1 MLGTWQ
7 SVALVDLNQGNP
19 RRSPRLSF
27 LPGQRRP
34 VGWCPVQTHE
44 IRKRFLDHF
53 VNAGHTE
60 VPSASV
66 ILDDPNLL
74 FVNAGMVQFVPFFL
88 GQRTAPYTTATS
100 IQKCIR
106 TPDIDEVGITTRH
119 NTFFQM
125 AGNFSFGDYF
135 KRGAIELAWT
145 LLTNPVSEGGYGFD
159 PERLW
164 ATVFYDDDEAVALW
178 QEVAGLPP
186 ERIQRRGMADNY
198 WSMGIPGPCGP
209 CSEIYYDRGPEYGVE
224 GGPEA
229 DENRYIEIW
238 NLVFMQNE
246 RGEGTSKDDFEIL
259 GPLPRQNIDT
269 GMGVERIAC
278 LLQGVD
284 NVYETDL
291 LRPVIDTVEQYAPR
305 GYGQGNGTDDIRYR
319 VIADHTRTAAIIIAD
334 GVTPSN
340 EGRGYVL
347 RRLLRRIIRSA
358 KLLGIEAPIVG
369 ELMATVRDAM
379 GPSYPELVTD
389 FDRIS
394 RIAVAEE
401 TAFNRTL
408 ASGSK
413 LFEDAATAT
422 RSSGKTQLAGS
433 DAFALHDTY
442 GFPIELTLEMAA
454 EAGLSVDELGF
465 RELMAEQR
473 RRAKADAAAR
483 KHAHADLS
491 AFRELVD
498 AGPTEFTGFDELSS
512 EARIL
517 GIFVDGKRV
526 PVVAHHAPGDTELR
540 VEIVLDRTPL
550 YAESGGQIAD
560 AGWITGTGGSQSAKA
575 AVTDV
580 QKIAKS
586 LWVHRVNVESGEF
599 VEGDTIVAAVDPH
612 WRRGATQGHSGT
624 HMVHAALR
632 QVLGPNAVQAG
643 SLNRPGYLRFD
654 FNSQSALTEEQR
666 NQVEEVSNEAVQADY
681 PVNTFLT
688 GLEKAKAMGAMA
700 MFGEQYPDEVRVVEI
715 GGPFSL
721 ELCGGTHVNN
731 SAQIG
736 PITILG
742 ESSVGSGVRRVEA
755 YVGLDSFRHLSKER
769 ALMAGLA
776 SSLKVPSD
784 EVPARVAI
792 LVEKLKTAEKELER
806 VRLNAARSGAA
817 DAAGTAEQI
826 GTVRLVAQRMA
837 SGMSA
842 GDLRSLVGDIKSRLG
857 SDPGVVVL
865 IAEADSENGPT
876 VPFVVAANQAAQD
889 AGVRANELVQCV
901 STAVG
906 GRGGGKPDLAQGSGK
921 DAAGIE
927 AALAAVRAELARG

>member
-1 MLGTWQ
+1 M
-7 SVALVDLNQGNP
+7 
-19 RRSPRLSF
+19 
-27 LPGQRRP
+27 
-34 VGWCPVQTHE
+34 QTHE

-53 VNAGHTE
+53 VSAGHTE

-74 FVNAGMVQFVPFFL
+74 FVNAGMVQFVPYFL
-88 GQRTAPYTTATS
+88 GQRTAPYATATS
-100 IQKCIR
+100 VQKCIR

-135 KRGAIELAWT
+135 KRDAIKLAWG
-145 LLTNPVSEGGYGFD
+145 LLTNSVEDGGYGFD

-164 ATVFYDDDEAVALW
+164 ATVFYDDDEAVGLW
-178 QEVAGLPP
+178 QEIAGLPM

-209 CSEIYYDRGPEYGVE
+209 CSEIYFDRGPDYGIE

-229 DENRYIEIW
+229 NEDRYIEIW

-246 RGEGTSKDDFEIL
+246 RGQGTSKDDFEIL

-278 LLQGVD
+278 LLQDVD

-291 LRPVIDTVEQYAPR
+291 VRPVIDKVSQYAPR
-305 GYGQGNGTDDIRYR
+305 GYGTGSHADDVRFRI
-319 VIADHTRTAAIIIAD
+319 IADHSRTAAIIIGD
-334 GVTPSN
+334 GVTPGN

-347 RRLLRRIIRSA
+347 RRLLRRIIRAA
-358 KLLGIEAPIVG
+358 KLLGVEQPVMA
-369 ELMATVRDAM
+369 ELMVTVRDAM

-389 FDRIS
+389 FDRIN

-401 TAFNRTL
+401 VAFNRTL

-413 LFEDAATAT
+413 LFEEAANAT
-422 RSSGKTQLAGS
+422 KAAGVS
-433 DAFALHDTY
+433 VLGGSEAFALHDTY

-498 AGPTEFTGFDELSS
+498 AGPTEFTGFDELTSR
-512 EARIL
+512 AKIL
-517 GIFVDGKRV
+517 GIFVDGRRV
-526 PVVAHHAPGDTELR
+526 PVVAHNPRVHSETPPPER

-560 AGWITGTGGSQSAKA
+560 SGSITGTGGSASAKA

-599 VEGDTIVAAVDPH
+599 VEGDTVEAAVDPG
-612 WRRGATQGHSGT
+612 WRHGSTQGHSGT
-624 HMVHAALR
+624 HMVHGALR

-654 FNSQSALTEEQR
+654 FNWQGPLSERQRIDIEQIA
-666 NQVEEVSNEAVQADY
+666 NEAVQADHE
-681 PVNTFLT
+681 VHTFTTELD
-688 GLEKAKAMGAMA
+688 KAKAMGAMA
-700 MFGEQYPDEVRVVEI
+700 LFGEQYPDQVRVVEI

-721 ELCGGTHVNN
+721 ELCGGTHVRN

-736 PITILG
+736 PVTLLG

-784 EVPARVAI
+784 EVPARVAT
-792 LVEKLKTAEKELER
+792 LVERLKVAEKEVER
-806 VRLNAARSGAA
+806 MRLASAKAAGANAA
-817 DAAGTAEQI
+817 AGAEQV
-826 GTVRLVAQRMA
+826 GKVRLVAQRMA
-837 SGMSA
+837 AGMSA
-842 GDLRSLVGDIKSRLG
+842 GDLRSLAGDIRGKLG

-865 IAEADSENGPT
+865 IAEADGA
-876 VPFVVAANQAAQD
+876 VPFVVAANPAAQD
-889 AGVRANELVQCV
+889 AGVRADGLVKQIAA
-901 STAVG
+901 AVG
-906 GRGGGKPDLAQGSGK
+906 GRGGGKAELAQGSGT
-921 DAAGIE
+921 DPGGID
-927 AALAAVRAELARG
+927 AALASVRAEIARS

>member
-1 MLGTWQ
+1 
-7 SVALVDLNQGNP
+7 
-19 RRSPRLSF
+19 
-27 LPGQRRP
+27 
-34 VGWCPVQTHE
+34 VQTHE

-53 VNAGHTE
+53 TDAGHTE

-88 GQRTAPYTTATS
+88 GQRTPPYPTATS

-135 KRGAIELAWT
+135 KRAAIELAWT
-145 LLTNPVSEGGYGFD
+145 LLTNKVEDGGYGFD
-159 PERLW
+159 PEKLW
-164 ATVFYDDDEAVALW
+164 ATVYFDDDEAIDLW
-178 QEVAGLPP
+178 REIAGLPI

-209 CSEIYYDRGPEYGVE
+209 SSEIYYDRGPQFGID

-229 DENRYIEIW
+229 NEDRYLEIW

-259 GPLPRQNIDT
+259 GPLPRKNIDT
-269 GMGVERIAC
+269 GMGVERVAF
-278 LLQGVD
+278 LLQGVA

-291 LRPVIDTVEQYAPR
+291 LRPVIDVVASRAPR
-305 GYGQGNGTDDIRYR
+305 GYDVGNHEDDVRYR
-319 VIADHTRTAAIIIAD
+319 IIADHSRTAAILIGD
-334 GVTPSN
+334 GVSPGN
-340 EGRGYVL
+340 DGRGYVL
-347 RRLLRRIIRSA
+347 RRLLRRVIRSA
-358 KLLGIEAPIVG
+358 RLLDIEGPIVG
-369 ELMATVRDAM
+369 ELMVTVRDAM
-379 GPSYPELVTD
+379 GPSYPELVAD
-389 FDRIS
+389 FDRII

-401 TAFNRTL
+401 AAFNRTL
-408 ASGSK
+408 QSGSRLFEEAAAATKASG
-413 LFEDAATAT
+413 ATVL
-422 RSSGKTQLAGS
+422 SGS
-433 DAFALHDTY
+433 DAFTLHDTY

-454 EAGLSVDELGF
+454 EADLQVDELGF

-483 KHAHADLS
+483 KHAHADLT
-491 AFRELVD
+491 AYRELVD

-512 EARIL
+512 QAKIL

-526 PVVAHHAPGDTELR
+526 PVVTHGTEESAGADR
-540 VEIVLDRTPL
+540 VELVLDRTPL
-550 YAESGGQIAD
+550 YAESGGQVAD
-560 AGWITGTGGSQSAKA
+560 AGTISGTGSSESAKA

-580 QKIAKS
+580 QKIAKT

-599 VEGDTIVAAVDPH
+599 VEGDTVVAAVDPD
-612 WRRGATQGHSGT
+612 WRKGATQGHSGT

-654 FNSQSALTEEQR
+654 FNSQGALSPEQLS
-666 NQVEEVSNEAVQADY
+666 QVEEVTNEAVQADY
-681 PVNTFLT
+681 EVHTFLEQ
-688 GLEKAKAMGAMA
+688 LEKAKAMGAMA
-700 MFGEQYPDEVRVVEI
+700 MFGESYPDEVRVVEI

-721 ELCGGTHVNN
+721 ELCGGTHVHN

-736 PITILG
+736 PVTILG

-755 YVGLDSFRHLSKER
+755 YVGLESFRHLAKER

-784 EVPARVAI
+784 EVPARVAN
-792 LVEKLKTAEKELER
+792 LVERLKAAEKEIER
-806 VRLNAARSGAA
+806 NRMANARAAAANAAAGA
-817 DAAGTAEQI
+817 QHI
-826 GTVRLVAQRMA
+826 GNVRLVAQRM
-837 SGMSA
+837 SA
-842 GDLRSLVGDIKSRLG
+842 GMTAADLRTLAGDIRGKLG
-857 SDPGVVVL
+857 TDPAVIAL
-865 IAEADSENGPT
+865 IAEGDGGS
-876 VPFVVAANQAAQD
+876 VPYAVAANPAAQD
-889 AGVRANELVQCV
+889 LGLRANDLIKPLAA
-901 STAVG
+901 AVD
-906 GRGGGKPDLAQGSGK
+906 GRGGGKADLAQGSGK
-921 DAAGIE
+921 DSSGID
-927 AALAAVRAELARG
+927 AALDALRAEITRAG

>member
-1 MLGTWQ
+1 M
-7 SVALVDLNQGNP
+7 
-19 RRSPRLSF
+19 
-27 LPGQRRP
+27 
-34 VGWCPVQTHE
+34 QTHE

-53 VNAGHTE
+53 VKAGHTE

-74 FVNAGMVQFVPFFL
+74 FVNAGMVQFVPYFL
-88 GQRTAPYTTATS
+88 GARTPPYPTATS

-135 KRGAIELAWT
+135 KRRAIELAWT
-145 LLTNPVSEGGYGFD
+145 LLTNGVSEGGYGLD
-159 PERLW
+159 PERIW
-164 ATVFYDDDEAVALW
+164 TTVYFDDDEAVRLW
-178 QEVAGLPP
+178 QEIAGLPA
-186 ERIQRRGMADNY
+186 ERIQRRGMEDNY

-209 CSEIYYDRGPEYGVE
+209 SSEIYYDRGEEFGVG
-224 GGPEA
+224 GGPIANE
-229 DENRYIEIW
+229 DRYIEIW

-246 RGEGTSKDDFEIL
+246 RGEGTGKTDFEIL
-259 GPLPRQNIDT
+259 GPLPRKNIDT
-269 GMGVERIAC
+269 GMGVERVAFI
-278 LLQGVD
+278 LQGVH

-291 LRPVIDTVEQYAPR
+291 LRPVMDLVAARAPR
-305 GYGQGNGTDDIRYR
+305 GYDAGRHDDDVRYR
-319 VIADHTRTAAIIIAD
+319 VIADHSRTAAILIGD
-334 GVTPSN
+334 GVTPGN
-340 EGRGYVL
+340 DGRGYVL
-347 RRLLRRIIRSA
+347 RRLLRRVIRSA
-358 KLLGIEAPIVG
+358 RLLDIEGPIVG
-369 ELMATVRDAM
+369 DLMATVRDAM
-379 GPSYPELVTD
+379 GPSYPELVAD
-389 FDRIS
+389 FGRIR

-408 ASGSK
+408 VAGSK
-413 LFEDAATAT
+413 LFDEVAGTTKAAGAKAI
-422 RSSGKTQLAGS
+422 SGS
-433 DAFALHDTY
+433 DAFTLHDTY

-454 EAGLSVDELGF
+454 EAGLQVDEIGF

-483 KHAHADLS
+483 KHAHADLT
-491 AFRELVD
+491 AYRELVD

-512 EARIL
+512 EAKIL

-526 PVVAHHAPGDTELR
+526 PVVTHGAHPDGAHQVEL
-540 VEIVLDRTPL
+540 VLDRTPL

-560 AGWITGTGGSQSAKA
+560 EGTISGTGAGESARA

-580 QKIAKS
+580 QKIAKT

-599 VEGDTIVAAVDPH
+599 VEGDTVVAAVDPE

-654 FNSQSALTEEQR
+654 FNWQGPLSEEQR
-666 NQVEEVSNEAVQADY
+666 TQVEEVTNQAVQADFE
-681 PVNTFLT
+681 VHTFT
-688 GLEKAKAMGAMA
+688 EQLEKAKAMGAMA
-700 MFGEQYPDEVRVVEI
+700 MFGEAYPDEVRVVEI

-721 ELCGGTHVNN
+721 ELCGGTHVHN

-736 PITILG
+736 PVTILG

-755 YVGLDSFRHLSKER
+755 YVGLDSFRHLAKER

-784 EVPARVAI
+784 EVPARVAG
-792 LVEKLKTAEKELER
+792 LVERLKAAEKELER
-806 VRLNAARSGAA
+806 ARLAGARAAAANAAAGA
-817 DAAGTAEQI
+817 ERI
-826 GTVRLVAQRMA
+826 GNVRVVAQRMSA
-837 SGMSA
+837 GMTA
-842 GDLRSLVGDIKSRLG
+842 GDLRSLVGDIRGKLG
-857 SDPGVVVL
+857 SDPAVVAL
-865 IAEADSENGPT
+865 IAEGEGGS
-876 VPFVVAANQAAQD
+876 VPYAVAANPAAQEL
-889 AGVRANELVQCV
+889 GIRANDLIKQL
-901 STAVG
+901 AVTVD

-921 DAAGIE
+921 DPSRID
-927 AALAAVRAELARG
+927 AALAAVRSEIARVG

>member
-1 MLGTWQ
+1 M
-7 SVALVDLNQGNP
+7 
-19 RRSPRLSF
+19 
-27 LPGQRRP
+27 
-34 VGWCPVQTHE
+34 QTHE

-53 VNAGHTE
+53 VKAGHTE

-74 FVNAGMVQFVPFFL
+74 FVNAGMVQFVPYFL
-88 GQRTAPYTTATS
+88 GQRTPPYDTATS
-100 IQKCIR
+100 VQKCIR
-106 TPDIDEVGITTRH
+106 TPDIEEVGITTRH

-135 KRGAIELAWT
+135 KKRAIELAWS

-159 PERLW
+159 PEKLW
-164 ATVFYDDDEAVALW
+164 ATVYLDDDEAIGLW
-178 QEVAGLPP
+178 QEIAGLPL

-209 CSEIYYDRGPEYGVE
+209 CSEIYYDRGPEYGVD

-229 DENRYIEIW
+229 NEDRYIEIW

-246 RGEGTSKDDFEIL
+246 RGEGTSKEDFEIL
-259 GPLPRQNIDT
+259 GPLPRKNIDT

-291 LRPVIDTVEQYAPR
+291 VRPVIDVVASIAPR
-305 GYGQGNGTDDIRYR
+305 GYGQGNHDDDVRYR
-319 VIADHTRTAAIIIAD
+319 IIGDHSRTAAIIIAD
-334 GVTPSN
+334 GVTPGN

-347 RRLLRRIIRSA
+347 RRLLRRIIRAA
-358 KLLGIEAPIVG
+358 KLLGVDRPIMG
-369 ELMATVRDAM
+369 ELMATVRDEM

-389 FDRIS
+389 FDRIN

-408 ASGSK
+408 TAGSR
-413 LFEDAATAT
+413 LFEDAAASTKK
-422 RSSGKTQLAGS
+422 SGASVLSGS
-433 DAFALHDTY
+433 DAFTLHDTY
-442 GFPIELTLEMAA
+442 GFPIDLTLEMAA
-454 EAGLSVDELGF
+454 EAGLSVDEEGF
-465 RELMAEQR
+465 RGLMAEQR

-483 KHAHADLS
+483 KQAHTDLS
-491 AFRELVD
+491 AYRELVD
-498 AGPTEFTGFDELSS
+498 AGPTEFTGFDELTT

-526 PVVAHHAPGDTELR
+526 PVVSHDGLDADR
-540 VEIVLDRTPL
+540 VELILDRSPF

-560 AGWITGTGGSQSAKA
+560 EGTVTGTGASETAKA

-580 QKIAKS
+580 QKIAKT
-586 LWVHRVNVESGEF
+586 LWAHRINVESGEF
-599 VEGDTIVAAVDPH
+599 VEGDTVVAAVDPR
-612 WRRGATQGHSGT
+612 WRHGATQGHSGT

-654 FNSQSALTEEQR
+654 FNWQGALSDEQR
-666 NQVEEVSNEAVQADY
+666 TQIEEVTNQAVEADY
-681 PVNTFLT
+681 EVHNFTTELD
-688 GLEKAKAMGAMA
+688 KAKAMGAMA
-700 MFGEQYPDEVRVVEI
+700 LFGENYPDEVRVVEI
-715 GGPFSL
+715 GGPFSI
-721 ELCGGTHVNN
+721 ELCGGTHVRS

-736 PITILG
+736 PVTILG

-755 YVGLDSFRHLSKER
+755 YVGLDSFKHLAKER

-784 EVPARVAI
+784 EVPARVEN
-792 LVEKLKTAEKELER
+792 LVERLRAAEKELD
-806 VRLNAARSGAA
+806 RLRLANARAAAANAAAGA
-817 DAAGTAEQI
+817 EEI
-826 GTVRLVAQRMA
+826 GKVRLVAQRMA
-837 SGMSA
+837 GGISA
-842 GDLRSLVGDIKSRLG
+842 GDLRSLVGDIRGKLG
-857 SDPGVVVL
+857 SDPAVVAL
-865 IAEADSENGPT
+865 MAEGDDDA
-876 VPFVVAANQAAQD
+876 VPFVVAVNPAAQD
-889 AGVRANELVQCV
+889 LGFNANNLVKV
-901 STAVG
+901 LGAAVN
-906 GRGGGKPDLAQGSGK
+906 GRGGGKADLAQGSGK
-921 DAAGIE
+921 GAAGID
-927 AALAAVRAELARG
+927 AALASIRAEIGRS

>member
-1 MLGTWQ
+1 
-7 SVALVDLNQGNP
+7 
-19 RRSPRLSF
+19 
-27 LPGQRRP
+27 
-34 VGWCPVQTHE
+34 VQTHE

-53 VNAGHTE
+53 VKAGHTE

-88 GQRTAPYTTATS
+88 GQRTPPYATATS

-145 LLTNPVSEGGYGFD
+145 LLTSSVAEGGYGFD

-164 ATVFYDDDEAVALW
+164 ATVYLDDDEAAQLW
-178 QEVAGLPP
+178 EEIAGLPA

-209 CSEIYYDRGPEYGVE
+209 SSEIYYDRGLQYGPE
-224 GGPEA
+224 GGPLASE
-229 DENRYIEIW
+229 ERYIEIW

-246 RGEGTSKDDFEIL
+246 RGEGTSKEDYQIL
-259 GPLPRQNIDT
+259 GPLPRKNIDT
-269 GMGVERIAC
+269 GMGVERVAV
-278 LLQGVD
+278 LLQGVH

-291 LRPVIDTVEQYAPR
+291 LRPVIDLVATRGPR
-305 GYGQGNGTDDIRYR
+305 PYDVGNHDDDVRYR
-319 VIADHTRTAAIIIAD
+319 IIADHSRTAAILIGD
-334 GVTPSN
+334 GVSPGN
-340 EGRGYVL
+340 DGRGYVL
-347 RRLLRRIIRSA
+347 RRLLRRVIRSA
-358 KLLGIEAPIVG
+358 KLLGVEGPIVG
-369 ELMATVRDAM
+369 DLMATVRDAM
-379 GPSYPELVTD
+379 GPSYPELVAD
-389 FDRIS
+389 FDRIR

-408 ASGSK
+408 QSGSRLFDEVAGATKASG
-413 LFEDAATAT
+413 ATVV
-422 RSSGKTQLAGS
+422 SGS
-433 DAFALHDTY
+433 DAFTLHDTY
-442 GFPIELTLEMAA
+442 GFPLELTLEMAA
-454 EAGLSVDELGF
+454 EADLQVDEAGF

-473 RRAKADAAAR
+473 RRAKADAAER

-491 AFRELVD
+491 AYRELVD
-498 AGPTEFTGFDELSS
+498 AGPTEFTGFDELTS

-526 PVVAHHAPGDTELR
+526 PVAAHGTEGADR
-540 VEIVLDRTPL
+540 VELVLDRTPL
-550 YAESGGQIAD
+550 YAESGGQVAD
-560 AGWITGTGGSQSAKA
+560 AGTISGTGASESARA

-580 QKIAKS
+580 QKIAKT

-599 VEGDTIVAAVDPH
+599 VEGDTVIAAVDPG
-612 WRRGATQGHSGT
+612 WRKGATQGHSGT

-654 FNSQSALTEEQR
+654 FNWQGPLSDTQSSEIQEVT
-666 NQVEEVSNEAVQADY
+666 NQAVQADFE
-681 PVNTFLT
+681 VHTFNEQLD
-688 GLEKAKAMGAMA
+688 KAKAMGALA
-700 MFGEQYPDEVRVVEI
+700 LFGESYPEQVRVVEI

-721 ELCGGTHVNN
+721 ELCGGTHVHN

-736 PITILG
+736 PVTILG

-755 YVGLDSFRHLSKER
+755 YVGLESFRHLAKER

-776 SSLKVPSD
+776 SSLKVPSE
-784 EVPARVAI
+784 EVPARVAN
-792 LVEKLKTAEKELER
+792 LVERLKAAEKEIER
-806 VRLNAARSGAA
+806 ARLATARAAAVNAAAGA
-817 DAAGTAEQI
+817 QRI
-826 GTVRLVAQRMA
+826 GNVHLVAQRMSA
-837 SGMSA
+837 GMSA
-842 GDLRSLVGDIKSRLG
+842 ADLRSLVGDIRGKLG
-857 SDPGVVVL
+857 SDPAVVAL
-865 IAEADSENGPT
+865 IAEGEGGS
-876 VPFVVAANQAAQD
+876 VPYAIAANPAAQD
-889 AGVRANELVQCV
+889 LGLKANDLVKQLAG
-901 STAVG
+901 AVD
-906 GRGGGKPDLAQGSGK
+906 GRGGGKADLAQGSGK
-921 DAAGIE
+921 DPSGIE
-927 AALAAVRAELARG
+927 AALAALRSEIARVG

>member
-1 MLGTWQ
+1 M
-7 SVALVDLNQGNP
+7 
-19 RRSPRLSF
+19 
-27 LPGQRRP
+27 
-34 VGWCPVQTHE
+34 QTHE

-88 GQRTAPYTTATS
+88 GQRTPPYPTATS

-135 KRGAIELAWT
+135 KREAIELAWT
-145 LLTNPVSEGGYGFD
+145 LLTNKVDDGGYGLD

-164 ATVFYDDDEAVALW
+164 ATVYFDDDEAVQLW
-178 QEVAGLPP
+178 REIADLPV

-209 CSEIYYDRGPEYGVE
+209 SSEIYYDRGPEFGID

-229 DENRYIEIW
+229 NEDRYIEIW

-259 GPLPRQNIDT
+259 GPLPRKNIDT
-269 GMGVERIAC
+269 GMGVERVAF
-278 LLQGVD
+278 LLQGVS

-291 LRPVIDTVEQYAPR
+291 LRPAIDAVARRAPR
-305 GYGQGNGTDDIRYR
+305 GYDVGNHADDVRYR
-319 VIADHTRTAAIIIAD
+319 IIADHSRTAAILIGD
-334 GVTPSN
+334 GVSPGN
-340 EGRGYVL
+340 DGRGYVL
-347 RRLLRRIIRSA
+347 RRLLRRVIRSA
-358 KLLGIEAPIVG
+358 KLLDIDGPIVG

-379 GPSYPELVTD
+379 GPSYPELVAD
-389 FDRIS
+389 FDRIN

-408 ASGSK
+408 QSGSR
-413 LFEDAATAT
+413 LFEEVAGATK
-422 RSSGKTQLAGS
+422 SSGATVLSGS
-433 DAFALHDTY
+433 DAFTLHDTY

-454 EAGLSVDELGF
+454 EADLQVDELGF

-483 KHAHADLS
+483 KHAHADLT
-491 AFRELVD
+491 AYRELVD
-498 AGPTEFTGFDELSS
+498 AGPTEFTGFDELTSQ
-512 EARIL
+512 ARIL

-526 PVVAHHAPGDTELR
+526 PVVAHGGEGADR
-540 VEIVLDRTPL
+540 VELVLDRTPL

-560 AGWITGTGGSQSAKA
+560 EGTITGTGAGKSAKA

-580 QKIAKS
+580 QKIAKT

-599 VEGDTIVAAVDPH
+599 VEGDTVVAAVNPD
-612 WRRGATQGHSGT
+612 WRKGATQGHSGT

-654 FNSQSALTEEQR
+654 FNRQGALSAEQLS
-666 NQVEEVSNEAVQADY
+666 QVEEVTNEAVQADFE
-681 PVNTFLT
+681 VHTFLEQ
-688 GLEKAKAMGAMA
+688 LDKAKAMGAMA
-700 MFGEQYPDEVRVVEI
+700 MFGEAYPDEVRVVEI

-721 ELCGGTHVNN
+721 ELCGGTHVHN

-736 PITILG
+736 PVSILG

-755 YVGLDSFRHLSKER
+755 YVGLESFKHLAKER

-784 EVPARVAI
+784 EVPARVAN
-792 LVEKLKTAEKELER
+792 LVERLKVAEKEIER
-806 VRLNAARSGAA
+806 NRLANARAAAANAAAGAQHV
-817 DAAGTAEQI
+817 GN
-826 GTVRLVAQRMA
+826 VRVVAQRM
-837 SGMSA
+837 SA
-842 GDLRSLVGDIKSRLG
+842 GMTAADLRSLVGDIRGKLG
-857 SDPGVVVL
+857 NDPAVVAL
-865 IAEADSENGPT
+865 IAEGEDGT
-876 VPFVVAANQAAQD
+876 VPYAVAANPAAQD
-889 AGVRANELVQCV
+889 LGIRANDLVKQLAA
-901 STAVG
+901 AVD
-906 GRGGGKPDLAQGSGK
+906 GRGGGKADLAQGSGK
-921 DAAGIE
+921 DASGID
-927 AALAAVRAELARG
+927 AALDAVRAEIARIS